1 MYTAKQAIL
10 TKDHCPD
17 SQSYVFYMDIRSP
30 GKMFDEFTRRAQE
43 EYEARYIRG
52 RVSMIYPKGDKL
64 VVRGADTLMGDQV
77 EVDAD
82 LVVLAVGAE
91 AARTVLPIW
100 LRNCVSHTMPTVSS
114 WKATPN

>member
-1 MYTAKQAIL
+1 MLSASGPTEGHIKRPSDGKEPKTWSSSSQAIL

-52 RVSMIYPKGDKL
+52 RVSMVYPKGDKL
-64 VVRGADTLMGDQV
+64 V
-77 EVDAD
+77 
-82 LVVLAVGAE
+82 
-91 AARTVLPIW
+91 
-100 LRNCVSHTMPTVSS
+100 
-114 WKATPN
+114 